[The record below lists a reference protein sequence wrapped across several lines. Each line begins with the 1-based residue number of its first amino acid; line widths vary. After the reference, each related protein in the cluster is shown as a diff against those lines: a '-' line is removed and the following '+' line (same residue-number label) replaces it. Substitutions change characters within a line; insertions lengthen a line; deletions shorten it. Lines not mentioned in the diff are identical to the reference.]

1 MLSAHSE
8 LVMLTI
14 HSESMLSAHSEL
26 VMVTI
31 HSESMLSAH
40 SELVMLTICCR
51 DGGLN
56 LDSMPLA
63 GSFIPH

>member
-1 MLSAHSE
+1 MSLLQIHIE

-26 VMVTI
+26 VMLKI

-40 SELVMLTICCR
+40 SERNHVDNTQ
-51 DGGLN
+51 
-56 LDSMPLA
+56 
-63 GSFIPH
+63 